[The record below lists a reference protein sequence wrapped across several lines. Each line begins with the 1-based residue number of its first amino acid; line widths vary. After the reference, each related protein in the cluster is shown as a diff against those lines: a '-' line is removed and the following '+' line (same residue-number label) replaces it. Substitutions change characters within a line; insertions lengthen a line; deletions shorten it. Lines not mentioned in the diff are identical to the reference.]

1 MESLLGALVTAG
13 FSDAHAVAAYRA
25 FSSFLLGHLLLE
37 VSQKGV
43 AVNAE
48 DKPDGVAE
56 AQETTDLSEYP
67 TVVRLQSLL
76 SLDESAAEFE
86 EALENLL
93 GRLEVVLREGRTPR
107 RGDTRD

>member
-1 MESLLGALVTAG
+1 VS
-13 FSDAHAVAAYRA
+13 AYRA
-25 FSSFLLGHLLLE
+25 YSSFLLGHLLLE

-48 DKPDGVAE
+48 DKPEGVDE
-56 AQETTDLSEYP
+56 AQASTDLSEYP
-67 TVVRLQSLL
+67 AVVRLEPLL

-93 GRLEVVLREGRTPR
+93 ERLGVVLREGRTPR

>member
-1 MESLLGALVTAG
+1 MTSSG
-13 FSDAHAVAAYRA
+13 FSEDAAVAAYRA
-25 FSSFLLGHLLLE
+25 YSSFLLGHLLLE

-48 DKPDGVAE
+48 DAGADVPEVE
-56 AQETTDLSEYP
+56 PDLSEYP
-67 TVVRLQSLL
+67 TVVRLQELL

-93 GRLEVVLREGRTPR
+93 GRLEVVLREGRSPR
-107 RGDTRD
+107 HPESFTDRPD